1 MHYLITGGTGF
12 IGQALCQRLLEEG
25 HRISVLTRDYARA
38 RRRLGGE
45 VELLRE
51 LQELAAN
58 EHIDIIVNLAGAP
71 IADRRWSASR
81 KAKLVESRVEVTRQ
95 IHQLVQRL
103 EHRPDCLISASAV
116 GFYGASDAEP
126 LTEQSPANN
135 EFSHEL
141 CKRWEEEARKVEAA
155 GVRTCIIRL
164 GIVLGPGGGMLQ
176 KLLTPFR
183 LGLGGRLGSG
193 KQMMSWVHRDD
204 VVEVIC
210 RLSEDAS
217 LEGVFNL
224 TAPTPVSN
232 AGFTQALAGVL
243 RRPAVLPLPA
253 WFVRLVFG
261 EMGDR
266 LLLHGQC
273 VIPARLQEE
282 VGYDFRYREIRD
294 ALRDSV

>member
-12 IGQALCQRLLEEG
+12 IGKALCRRLLDEG
-25 HRISVLTRDYARA
+25 HRVSVLTRDYARA
-38 RRRLGGE
+38 RMSLGRD

-51 LQELAAN
+51 LQELEAG
-58 EHIDIIVNLAGAP
+58 ERVDIIVNLAGAP

-81 KAKLVESRVEVTRQ
+81 KAELVNSRVEVTRQ
-95 IHQLVQRL
+95 IVQLVQRL
-103 EHRPDCLISASAV
+103 EHRPQCLISASAV
-116 GFYGASDAEP
+116 GFYGASDARP

-193 KQMMSWVHRDD
+193 SQMMSWVHRDD

-224 TAPTPVSN
+224 TAPAPVSN
-232 AGFTQALAGVL
+232 AEFTRALAGAL
-243 RRPAVLPLPA
+243 RRPALLPLPA
-253 WFVRLVFG
+253 WFIRLVFG

-273 VIPARLQEE
+273 VMPARLQEA
-282 VGYDFRYREIRD
+282 GYGFRYRDIRE